1 MNEKI
6 IHIAPAGWNSKKR
19 FFAIVVALMFAVNFL
34 IAKDKNSIS
43 FFVLSVFITLI
54 SIWVYRSAVIEIS
67 SKEIKVI
74 WILFVIKS
82 QKIGSIH
89 QLQEVKVQRRPSLSE
104 YLIEFVFNDGTTF
117 TLPQNHNY
125 EKVKAYCREIQD
137 AVESFKADVKFT
149 Y

>member
-19 FFAIVVALMFAVNFL
+19 FFAIVVALMFVVKFL
-34 IAKDKNSIS
+34 ITKDKNNIS
-43 FFVLSVFITLI
+43 FFVLSVFIVLI
-54 SIWVYRSAVIEIS
+54 SIWVYRRSLIEIS
-67 SKEIKVI
+67 SKEIKVS
-74 WILFVIKS
+74 WILFGIKS
-82 QKIGSIH
+82 QKTGSMR
-89 QLQEVKVQRRPSLSE
+89 QLHEVKVHKKPSLSE

-117 TLPQNHNY
+117 TLPQHHDY

-137 AVESFKADVKFT
+137 AIEPFQGDVKFT